1 MTGNEPFIDAQAAA
15 GKPTFTGFFAPW
27 VEAQA
32 DAVDAAVRGARPV
45 GRPEREAALTA
56 RNARTTV
63 CLRADSAAAAA
74 NTPAAAARPDLPAR
88 RDADEAAR
96 AAASPGSASAEYVE

>member
-15 GKPTFTGFFAPW
+15 GRMTVTGFFAPW

-45 GRPEREAALTA
+45 GGPEREAALAA
-56 RNARTTV
+56 RDARTTV
-63 CLRADSAAAAA
+63 CLRADSAEAAA
-74 NTPAAAARPDLPAR
+74 NTPAVAARPELPAP

-96 AAASPGSASAEYVE
+96 AAASPGPASAEYVE